1 MIIKLRKNIRFSKWM
16 FCCIQ
21 EKWLKKIRYRYC
33 CYVEW
38 SDRQVTQSIAIPE
51 YIRIPMDP
59 HWNEWGSHFTVK
71 APNILLVYLVALLVY
86 LGGFLYLMNFWKCLK
101 KFFFFQLSAILTHWL
116 PLTLI
121 AVIRKYRFSPRFPII
136 FNNEKVEN
144 KTIDFWWL
152 RQLISLSWKIA
163 FFDFLYIFFLR
174 GQNVPQNSHFTVIYR
189 TLKVRYGKK
198 I

>member
-1 MIIKLRKNIRFSKWM
+1 MTYIWMIIKLRKNIRFSKWM

-101 KFFFFQLSAILTHWL
+101 KKKKKNFFFSIVGHFD
-116 PLTLI
+116 PLT
-121 AVIRKYRFSPRFPII
+121 S
-136 FNNEKVEN
+136 
-144 KTIDFWWL
+144 IDFNC
-152 RQLISLSWKIA
+152 RYPKVP
-163 FFDFLYIFFLR
+163 FFTT
-174 GQNVPQNSHFTVIYR
+174 VSHYF
-189 TLKVRYGKK
+189 
-198 I
+198 

>member
-71 APNILLVYLVALLVY
+71 APNILLVYLVALLVN
-86 LGGFLYLMNFWKCLK
+86 LGGLTVSYELLEVYREPFFEI
-101 KFFFFQLSAILTHWL
+101 FFFPAISAILGHWL
-116 PLTLI
+116 PLT
-121 AVIRKYRFSPRFPII
+121 
-136 FNNEKVEN
+136 
-144 KTIDFWWL
+144 TIDFNCRYPKVPFFSTVTRVKKKKKGIEQNLWFL
-152 RQLISLSWKIA
+152 VIQTTILSGVTICLFTFSVY
-163 FFDFLYIFFLR
+163 FF
-174 GQNVPQNSHFTVIYR
+174 S
-189 TLKVRYGKK
+189 
-198 I
+198 

>member
-1 MIIKLRKNIRFSKWM
+1 M
-16 FCCIQ
+16 
-21 EKWLKKIRYRYC
+21 
-33 CYVEW
+33 
-38 SDRQVTQSIAIPE
+38 
-51 YIRIPMDP
+51 
-59 HWNEWGSHFTVK
+59 GSHFTVK
-71 APNILLVYLVALLVY
+71 APTILLVYLVALLVN
-86 LGGFLYLMNFWKCLK
+86 LGGLTVSYELLEVYREPFFEI
-101 KFFFFQLSAILTHWL
+101 FFFRPFRPFWVIDFHWL

-198 I
+198 KLNHFLRIWALSVHSEQVSEWYKINILCHIFFMNFFFG